1 MNIICVKIGTKYS
14 AEYVN
19 NLYVMCKKNITQEF
33 NFFCYTEDAKNLRAE
48 VTVIPFIDN
57 NLTTIVHNKLF
68 LFSRH
73 IANILGA
80 DTQCVFFDLDVLIK
94 HNIDSIVATQQAA
107 LTILEAQWK
116 SKDWPQPIKTDYAN
130 HNHNSSMMM
139 WIPQNNYHIWDN
151 FNAQL
156 SKFVLKYKGTMDA
169 YLVHE
174 CNTNNQLASG
184 MCRSFLYGI
193 PTHLAEIASKNNYK
207 LRLIKASTITVKVEK
222 RLSTDGKGFYLKE
235 DHPFYLLLDAIPIVL
250 FNGTTEPQ
258 FNTQN
263 TKMAECCLQHFKML
277 YTD

>member
-1 MNIICVKIGTKYS
+1 
-14 AEYVN
+14 
-19 NLYVMCKKNITQEF
+19 MCKKNITQEF
-33 NFFCYTEDAKNLRAE
+33 NFFCYTEDTKNLRAE
-48 VTVIPFIDN
+48 VIVIPFIDN

-73 IANILGA
+73 IANILGT

-94 HNIDSIVATQQAA
+94 HNIDSIVAIQQAD

-116 SKDWPQPIKTDYAN
+116 SKDWPLPTKRDYAN

-139 WIPQNNYHIWDN
+139 WIPQNNYHVWDN

-156 SKFVLKYKGTMDA
+156 SKFVLKYEGTMDA

-174 CNTNNQLASG
+174 CDTNNQLASG
-184 MCRSFLYGI
+184 MCQSFLYGM
-193 PTHLAEIASKNNYK
+193 PTHLAKIASENNYE
-207 LRLIKASTITVKVEK
+207 LRLVMAPLLTLKVKKLSSTE
-222 RLSTDGKGFYLKE
+222 RKGFFLKE
-235 DHPFYLLLDAIPIVL
+235 DHPFCLLLDAIPIVL

-258 FNTQN
+258 FNTQKI
-263 TKMAECCLQHFKML
+263 KMAECCLQHFKMH

>member
-1 MNIICVKIGTKYS
+1 
-14 AEYVN
+14 
-19 NLYVMCKKNITQEF
+19 MCKKNITQKI

-48 VTVIPFIDN
+48 VTVIPYVDN
-57 NLTTIVHNKLF
+57 NLATIVHNKLF

-94 HNIDSIVATQQAA
+94 HNIDSIVTKQQAA
-107 LTILEAQWK
+107 LTVLEAQWK
-116 SKDWPQPIKTDYAN
+116 SKDWPLPIKTDYAN

-139 WIPQNNYHIWDN
+139 WIPQNNYHVWDN

-174 CNTNNQLASG
+174 CDTNNQLASG
-184 MCRSFLYGI
+184 MCLSFLYGI
-193 PTHLAEIASKNNYK
+193 PTHLAKIASKNNYK
-207 LRLIKASTITVKVEK
+207 LVLVMAPSLTVKLK
-222 RLSTDGKGFYLKE
+222 KLSSTDGKGVILKE
-235 DHPFYLLLDAIPIVL
+235 DHPLCKLIDAIPIVL

-258 FNTQN
+258 YNTSEI
-263 TKMAECCLQHFKML
+263 KMAECCLQHFKMI
-277 YTD
+277 YND